1 MDGKRVGL
9 ALGGGA
15 VRGFAH
21 VGVLRVLERE
31 GIEVDCVAG
40 TSIGSVVGLACAVG
54 LTSQQIHELALRFR
68 WRDIGRPVWPRQGFF
83 TFARLEAFLID
94 VLGDL
99 TFGDLE
105 KPFAAVATD
114 LATGEQVILRQGRV
128 APAVRASCSVPGL
141 VVPVPLEGRILV
153 DGGIVNSLPI
163 SVVRGLG
170 ADVVI
175 AVGLHSPSAGYPSGP
190 FRIGIAAIE
199 YLIVHAGDDPAD
211 ADIHM
216 PIPARG
222 LRSLAF
228 TSHRDRLVSMG
239 ERVAEQALPEIRAA
253 LGEKPPEAGQDG
265 SGSR

>member
-40 TSIGSVVGLACAVG
+40 TSIGSVVGLACAAG
-54 LTSQQIHELALRFR
+54 LTSQQTHEFALRFR

-83 TFARLEAFLID
+83 TFARLEAFLVD

-175 AVGLHSPSAGYPSGP
+175 AVGLHSPSAVCPSGP

-199 YLIVHAGDDPAD
+199 YLVMHAGDDVAD

-239 ERVAEQALPEIRAA
+239 ERVAEQALPEIWAA
-253 LGEKPPEAGQDG
+253 LGEKPPHA
-265 SGSR
+265 S